1 MANNTPI
8 SDQVASIQESAR
20 QFVNDIL
27 GNLNQAAAEMAGV
40 DVMWFRLKPDKRSQD
55 VIFQSYTLYG
65 VEDCPLQFRA
75 IYSDQSYDDAAIT
88 YNIMGINFAI
98 PMTLDIAVDS
108 WKQATNNDGT
118 IPQKGDI
125 VFIPLSRKLM
135 EVVSMQPVKTL
146 GAQLT
151 SYKVNL
157 SIYTP
162 TRNRIVGENLKESI
176 EESTTNLMDRFK
188 EEIHTDVK
196 DIIDDNQLSIYTS
209 TSQDKHKKVTPTKS
223 DDSIMY
229 KIDSI
234 VSYDLNVDGHTVAR
248 NYYNANVA
256 SKTLVEYK
264 VKDKFTSDDSRCLSC
279 WFNIRDSKLNL
290 TKNIKKEMIV
300 SIEDGDYFI
309 DTSVGTKFKKNSNVV
324 IKRGL
329 IVIPGVVVNNNRIKV
344 NGDLIAKLN
353 KHNPGWNRMPGFTLD
368 SDNVVN
374 LIGSDNFNVSIKG
387 GIMISI
393 STKDEETLIQMP
405 TQFKLEDWY
414 GIVLNMN
421 DQFIVDIFTSV
432 DGKLTNII
440 HIDDIEN
447 EIYDDIEVKKYYI
460 KPSNAYIT
468 NIRLYNTS
476 NTEID
481 KQLTDL
487 VSYNIRNNSNAII
500 NDSADTYLNK
510 EYKGRQR

>member
-8 SDQVASIQESAR
+8 ADHVASIQESAR

-27 GNLNQAAAEMAGV
+27 GDLNQAAAEMAGV

-98 PMTLDIAVDS
+98 PMTLDIAVNT
-108 WKQATNNDGT
+108 WNQATNNDGT

-162 TRNRIVGENLKESI
+162 TRNRIVGENLKEGI
-176 EESTTNLMDRFK
+176 EESTTNLMDKFK

-196 DIIDDNQLSIYTS
+196 DIVDDNQLSIYTS
-209 TSQDKHKKVTPTKS
+209 TSQDKHKKVTSTKS
-223 DDSIMY
+223 DDSIMH

-234 VSYDLNVDGHTVAR
+234 VSYDLRIDGHTVAR
-248 NYYNANVA
+248 NYYNTNVA
-256 SKTLVEYK
+256 EKTVVEYK

-279 WFNIRDSKLNL
+279 WFNIRDSKFNF
-290 TKNIKKEMIV
+290 TKNIKKEMIISV
-300 SIEDGDYFI
+300 EDGDYFI

-329 IVIPGVVVNNNRIKV
+329 IVIPGVVVNSNRIKV
-344 NGDLIAKLN
+344 NGDLITKLN
-353 KHNPGWNRMPGFTLD
+353 KHNPGWNKMPGFTLD

-374 LIGSDNFNVSIKG
+374 LIGSDNFNISIKG

-393 STKDEETLIQMP
+393 STKEEETLIQCP
-405 TQFKLEDWY
+405 TPLKLEEWY
-414 GIVLNMN
+414 GIILNMN

-432 DGKLTNII
+432 DGKLTNIT

-447 EIYDDIEVKKYYI
+447 EIYDDIDVKKYYI

-468 NIRLYNTS
+468 NIRLYNIS